1 MSTQQFQVRKDQL
14 GTTRIVSL
22 PDVPLTDGQV
32 RVRVDRFAFTSNNIT
47 YAAFGQAMQYWQ
59 FYPVPADP
67 DGTAWGCI
75 PVWGFGTV
83 VQSLHPGVAV
93 AERLYGYWP
102 MASHAVLQPVRLSA
116 GSFSDGAPHRAAL
129 HAVYNQVQR
138 VTSDPFYTA
147 DSEDGAGPAAAAVPH
162 CLADRRLSGGQR
174 LLRHQ
179 RRQPGRRQPRRA
191 AAQLGQ
197 QQDGV
202 GHRRPVGE
210 AARSRGGGSHLA
222 RQRGLL
228 REPGCYS
235 RVLTYDQ
242 LNDLPA
248 DTPCVYV
255 DFAGSGPL
263 RQAIHTRFS
272 RLAYSCSIGGTH
284 VEQLAG
290 AKDLP
295 GPKATL
301 AASAKPARGGRR
313 RSTSAV
319 APAGRLRCAARSCGP
334 ACNSLRS
341 LRSLRSGPAESE
353 VEARALR
360 ALAASPALLAASH
373 SRHRPP
379 RAGFAPAWL
388 ACLELAHHPR
398 CCKVGRGKARSAH
411 VRRRGAQVLRPARAQ
426 RAPQPLTRRALN
438 AVSAANEVNCTP
450 GAARPRTAAQSGR
463 RHDRRR

>member
-1 MSTQQFQVRKDQL
+1 MTTTTFQVRQGQL
-14 GTTRIVSL
+14 ATTRLVEAA
-22 PDVPLTDGQV
+22 DTPLADGQV

-102 MASHAVLQPVRLSA
+102 MASHAVLQPARLSA
-116 GSFSDGAPHRAAL
+116 ASFSDGAPHRAAL

-147 DSEDGAGPAAAAVPH
+147 DSEDVQALLRPLFLTAWLIDDF
-162 CLADRRLSGGQR
+162 LADNAFFGINAANPAGGSRGVLLLSS
-174 LLRHQ
+174 
-179 RRQPGRRQPRRA
+179 A
-191 AAQLGQ
+191 SSKTASATAAQLAKRPEVEV
-197 QQDGV
+197 V
-202 GHRRPVGE
+202 GLTSPGNVAFCE
-210 AARSRGGGSHLA
+210 SL
-222 RQRGLL
+222 
-228 REPGCYS
+228 GCYS

-301 AASAKPARGGRR
+301 FF
-313 RSTSAV
+313 
-319 APAGRLRCAARSCGP
+319 APAQVKKRGAEW
-334 ACNSLRS
+334 
-341 LRSLRSGPAESE
+341 GPAEFGQRLVTAWHGFRQQVANSNPPWL
-353 VEARALR
+353 VVQQHPGAQAVQ
-360 ALAASPALLAASH
+360 AAY
-373 SRHRPP
+373 
-379 RAGFAPAWL
+379 
-388 ACLELAHHPR
+388 
-398 CCKVGRGKARSAH
+398 
-411 VRRRGAQVLRPARAQ
+411 AQVLAGRGDPR
-426 RAPQPLTRRALN
+426 LGHMLAL
-438 AVSAANEVNCTP
+438 
-450 GAARPRTAAQSGR
+450 
-463 RHDRRR
+463 